1 MSKIYLI
8 SSCYEPNTAVANR
21 CMSFV
26 RGFSDLGIDTE
37 VVFIIPGKEMRVV
50 DKSFPY
56 VRFNYLWKGQKIWN
70 RYLNQL
76 FYSINA
82 NRFVKTLKAGDVAF
96 VMDTSR
102 IIFPLL
108 KRGDIRVFNL
118 RDEHPYAYHVRT
130 ININKYIQSC
140 RKFDGLFVIS
150 TALRNF
156 FIQNGVPQDKVSI
169 INMTVDSNRF
179 QGLEKETVKQKYL
192 AYCGTASNTKD
203 GVDELIKAFAIVS
216 KRHPEVKLYI
226 IGKTPSRKEETGNL
240 HLIKKLGL
248 EDKIVLT
255 GIVPA
260 EKMPQ
265 MLTNAEVLL
274 LDRPDSLQAKNG
286 FPTKLGEYL
295 LTGNPVVV
303 TAVGDIPLF
312 LKDGYSAMI
321 SEERNAE
328 QFAEKV
334 CWLLEHPNEASE
346 IGKRGKAVAQKNF
359 NYLTETKKIIKAIFE
374 EESTLKSL

>member
-1 MSKIYLI
+1 MKAIQKLYMVITSYR
-8 SSCYEPNTAVANR
+8 PNTAETNR
-21 CMSFV
+21 RMSFIH
-26 RGFSDLGIDTE
+26 GLSELGVDTE
-37 VVFIIPGKEMRVV
+37 VVFVIPDEAKSRVKEELPHI
-50 DKSFPY
+50 KFH
-56 VRFNYLWKGQKIWN
+56 YLWERQKTSN
-70 RYLNQL
+70 RYLNFL
-76 FYSINA
+76 LYSVYSA
-82 NRFVKTLKAGDVAF
+82 RFVKHLKPGDSVL

-102 IIFPLL
+102 ILFPLL
-108 KRGDIRVFNL
+108 KRKDLQVFNMK
-118 RDEHPYAYHVRT
+118 DEHPFAYHVRT
-130 ININKYIQSC
+130 ININKYVQAC
-140 RKFDGLFVIS
+140 KQLDGLFVIS
-150 TALRNF
+150 SALKEY
-156 FIQNGVPQDKVSI
+156 FIQTGVSKDKVHI

-179 QGLEKETVKQKYL
+179 SGIRKQGQKQKYL

-226 IGKTPSRKEETGNL
+226 IGRTPSRKEETGNL
-240 HLIKKLGL
+240 HLIKELGL

-312 LKDGYSAMI
+312 LKDGFSAMI
-321 SEERNAE
+321 AQERNAE
-328 QFAEKV
+328 QFAEKTY
-334 CWLLEHPNEASE
+334 WLLEHPKEAEE
-346 IGKRGKAVAQKNF
+346 IGRKGREVALKNF
-359 NYLTETKKIIKAIFE
+359 NYLTETKKLLSIIE
-374 EESTLKSL
+374 NDTH